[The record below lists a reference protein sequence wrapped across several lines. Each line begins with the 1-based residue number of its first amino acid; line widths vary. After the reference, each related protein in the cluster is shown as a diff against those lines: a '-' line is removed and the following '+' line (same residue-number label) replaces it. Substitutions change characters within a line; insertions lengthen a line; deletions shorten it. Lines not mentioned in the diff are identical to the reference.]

1 MVEFTLGQIFR
12 CLPDE
17 RIEGGDF
24 EKNDGT
30 GGHSAFTERNFLAE
44 QVELDGCT
52 TARTMYTMFQCVKS
66 LSMIFCVKVPL
77 PDAKGAIRM
86 RGAERLENGR
96 CKVNF

>member
-1 MVEFTLGQIFR
+1 MQGPQERPWLQGLPGKKQQRLINFTMNKILCQIFR

-44 QVELDGCT
+44 QVGIGE
-52 TARTMYTMFQCVKS
+52 
-66 LSMIFCVKVPL
+66 
-77 PDAKGAIRM
+77 
-86 RGAERLENGR
+86 
-96 CKVNF
+96 